1 MSVMVFIDGQ
11 NLVKGLQRAYR
22 SRVHPVLLGRHL
34 AGDRE
39 IVEVRYYSG
48 IHQPRENPDV
58 HALAT
63 RRHKLI
69 RATGVTVVERT
80 LQYHWEWGIEDR
92 LPPPYR
98 ADDGDRHEVT
108 VRKERRAREKGID
121 LALGLDAVTA
131 ALLDQCKTIIVV
143 SRDRDLV
150 EIAKE
155 INERARFANV
165 RVEVALVADRD
176 RHVMEGY
183 DYTHWIDEDVVEA
196 CRDDFDY
203 RRKLP
208 RGEVRDF
215 IAGLGLADDD
225 QSDAGGR

>member
-1 MSVMVFIDGQ
+1 MSVMIFIDGQ
-11 NLVKGLQRAYR
+11 NLVKGLQRAFR
-22 SRVHPVLLGRHL
+22 TRVHPVLLGRHL

-39 IVEVRYYSG
+39 VVEVRYYSG

-69 RATGVTVVERT
+69 RSTGVTVIERT

-98 ADDGDRHEVT
+98 ADEHERHEVT

-165 RVEVALVADRD
+165 RVEVALVADRE

-208 RGEVRDF
+208 KKQVQAF
-215 IAGLGLADDD
+215 LAGLGLPED
-225 QSDAGGR
+225 QAS